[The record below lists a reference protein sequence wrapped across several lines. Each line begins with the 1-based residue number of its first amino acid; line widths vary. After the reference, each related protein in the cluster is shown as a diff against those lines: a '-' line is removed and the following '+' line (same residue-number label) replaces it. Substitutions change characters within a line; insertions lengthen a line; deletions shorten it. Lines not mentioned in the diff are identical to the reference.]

1 MPISISI
8 FPTSGSSNGTVS
20 VSCPEYKGRLDR
32 SQEVTVT
39 CTDSGV
45 NIPVGVCTVKQ
56 TGKPEYL
63 QYAVT
68 PPVGG
73 IAFAAQ
79 DSSTVTVEV
88 KTNCRK
94 VNCAASGPAMMWKT
108 QYKTPGSNS
117 YADISAQ
124 DMQDWG
130 ASDEYGIKFYIKA
143 SGDNTSTNVKT
154 GAIVISSVDNSSIAL
169 RINVQQAAA
178 TESFAVSPL
187 VINFESNGTV
197 SSGYSN
203 TISVSSNA
211 AWTVEVSD

>member
-1 MPISISI
+1 MVLLAYLALNIKAGLIAARRLLLRALILELIYLWACVQLSRLASRSI
-8 FPTSGSSNGTVS
+8 
-20 VSCPEYKGRLDR
+20 
-32 SQEVTVT
+32 
-39 CTDSGV
+39 
-45 NIPVGVCTVKQ
+45 
-56 TGKPEYL
+56 
-63 QYAVT
+63 T

-73 IAFAAQ
+73 ITFAAQ

-94 VNCAASGPAMMWKT
+94 VNCAASGPATLWKT

-117 YADISAQ
+117 YVDISAQ

-143 SGDNTSTNVKT
+143 AGDNTSTNVKT